1 MKVLIGAILM
11 MIVAAAIIIKMFA
24 STQESIASMEAT
36 LERHFSLVKAGNYR
50 EAYASFHKE
59 LQQRI
64 SAEQYEAAWAE
75 RIRKYGPM
83 QSWKIHTANESSN
96 LFTSEKE
103 YDVVLFIGF
112 GSDKELVDR
121 VYHIWR
127 IEEGQTKLIYS
138 GLHSGATNSS
148 TFDVF

>member
-1 MKVLIGAILM
+1 MRVLISAIVM
-11 MIVAAAIIIKMFA
+11 VIVAAAIIIKMFA
-24 STQESIASMEAT
+24 STQESIAAIEVT

-50 EAYASFHKE
+50 EAYASFHKD

-64 SAEQYEAAWAE
+64 SPDQYEGVWAE
-75 RIRKYGPM
+75 RIGRYGPM
-83 QSWKIHTANESSN
+83 QSWKIHTANKSSN
-96 LFTSEKE
+96 LFTSEEE

-112 GSDKELVDR
+112 QSDKERFDR

-127 IEEGQTKLIYS
+127 IEDGEPKLIYS

-148 TFDVF
+148 NFDVF